1 MPHPPDCGRGDY
13 IRSIKESRQLC
24 PHVYHSKAGDVSSS
38 DFYGRLIEDAAASM
52 TVGGEAGGEN
62 QWAGAA
68 SKGYTTFLEVL
79 RGEVKD
85 FMSE

>member
-1 MPHPPDCGRGDY
+1 M
-13 IRSIKESRQLC
+13 
-24 PHVYHSKAGDVSSS
+24 SSS

-52 TVGGEAGGEN
+52 NVGGEAGGEN